1 MCSRRRSSFLDMS
14 LSVVLSLWLVFIS
27 LLNSLAFSSTASHC
41 ISGLSPNEPFKRAS
55 YLITPVKTEI
65 VSPMWRYVSQSQVL
79 FAHVNMPVASP
90 LLSPASILCIF
101 WRPDLKIYG
110 HLPCLSSLW
119 VKRTFPTGKICSIW
133 SWHKRSISQAVPLP
147 LLVKPVKEYVQYCE
161 NILAMKNPMV
171 ELQIHC
177 RILLLYT
184 ESTQARRCDWFFKP
198 PLVIKDYRLCCCL
211 PCQLQQLS
219 RLLSYVKVHL
229 EPVDATTL
237 VQMRV
242 EVSDGVAT
250 SLDIPLLSDTI
261 IEATPVSPF
270 SGAGDAQA
278 RRRRDSSPHLCS
290 LFVSLL
296 FYGLSLFFSLFL
308 FFLLRN
314 LRRSGFIC
322 SRRRSSSLDMSLSVV
337 LSMWLV
343 FISLLNSLAFS
354 STASHCISGLSP
366 DEPFKRASYLII
378 PVKMEIVSPM
388 WRSVSQSQVLFAHVN
403 LSVASPLLSPAS
415 ILCILWRPDLKIYG
429 HLPCMSSL
437 WVKRTLPTGKICSI
451 WSWHKRSISQ
461 AVPLPLLVKPV
472 KEYVQYCENIPTM
485 KNPMV
490 ELQIHCRIICSTLS
504 PLRLGD
510 VTGSSNLPWYGSV
523 YVFSEVQ
530 SFIRIVSSTGLPFV
544 YHLGGNIG
552 ALSIFLDIYAGFWP
566 EKEVLILSVIA
577 FTTTSS
583 STPLIHSRRKLAL
596 VNPLNL
602 TTMEKFIQTS
612 SRSGRERSFSTSSF
626 SQERIIPS
634 KFLFVRGDLTPVT
647 KTGKTYQFPSRLL
660 SYVKVHLEPVDARTL
675 VQMRVEVSD
684 GVATSLDIVTNRLL
698 FEDLEMWF
706 ELLLDWI
713 TSGNLCIS
721 HNVLSNFSKFMSLSL
736 FTLELYVGVFA
747 YRGLYDVANSLVI
760 V

>member
-1 MCSRRRSSFLDMS
+1 
-14 LSVVLSLWLVFIS
+14 
-27 LLNSLAFSSTASHC
+27 
-41 ISGLSPNEPFKRAS
+41 
-55 YLITPVKTEI
+55 
-65 VSPMWRYVSQSQVL
+65 
-79 FAHVNMPVASP
+79 
-90 LLSPASILCIF
+90 
-101 WRPDLKIYG
+101 
-110 HLPCLSSLW
+110 
-119 VKRTFPTGKICSIW
+119 
-133 SWHKRSISQAVPLP
+133 
-147 LLVKPVKEYVQYCE
+147 
-161 NILAMKNPMV
+161 
-171 ELQIHC
+171 
-177 RILLLYT
+177 
-184 ESTQARRCDWFFKP
+184 
-198 PLVIKDYRLCCCL
+198 
-211 PCQLQQLS
+211 
-219 RLLSYVKVHL
+219 
-229 EPVDATTL
+229 
-237 VQMRV
+237 
-242 EVSDGVAT
+242 
-250 SLDIPLLSDTI
+250 
-261 IEATPVSPF
+261 
-270 SGAGDAQA
+270 
-278 RRRRDSSPHLCS
+278 
-290 LFVSLL
+290 
-296 FYGLSLFFSLFL
+296 
-308 FFLLRN
+308 
-314 LRRSGFIC
+314 IC

-354 STASHCISGLSP
+354 STASHCISGLSH

-378 PVKMEIVSPM
+378 PVKTEIVSPM

-429 HLPCMSSL
+429 HLPCLSSL

-490 ELQIHCRIICSTLS
+490 ELQIHCRIMLLYTESTQARRCDWFFKP
-504 PLRLGD
+504 PLVIKDYSLCCC
-510 VTGSSNLPWYGSV
+510 LPCQLQQLRYGSV
-523 YVFSEVQ
+523 YVFAEVQ

-544 YHLGGNIG
+544 YRLGGNIG

-713 TSGNLCIS
+713 TSGNFCIS

-747 YRGLYDVANSLVI
+747 HRGLYDVANSLVI